1 MSQFIIGYLGSPKPA
16 SPEDGAAH
24 MGKWKAWM
32 DGLGDAVV
40 TPPSPMMG
48 TKIVSAD
55 GVSDDAGPDAMTGY
69 MVVEVADM
77 DAALDVAKTDPY
89 LNMIGAKIQ
98 VAELKRM

>member
-1 MSQFIIGYLGSPKPA
+1 MPQFILGYLGSPKPA
-16 SPEDGAAH
+16 SPEAGAAH
-24 MGKWKAWM
+24 MGKWKEWM
-32 DGLGDAVV
+32 EGLGDSVV
-40 TPPSPMMG
+40 SQPSPMMG

-55 GVSDDAGPDAMTGY
+55 GVSDGAGPDAMTGY

-77 DAALDVAKTDPY
+77 DAALVVAKTDPY